1 MAGQKARTSIS
12 VESDGLMSPLERAA
26 QLKCEADL
34 LMQEIRLMNLLS
46 SFSRIVPTGSYFLDV
61 MVYPDLD
68 FYLFPV
74 SIAQLFQIGAQLASS
89 ERVYEVVF
97 QKSRLTD
104 LPGGLYLKARVEYG
118 DWGRPWKIDLWSLDE
133 ALIAAK
139 MQEMQ
144 GFKDRMT
151 DYLRE
156 QIITYKLSIMTEQQ
170 RTPMF
175 SGVHIY
181 RAFIDEGLS
190 DFREVTQYLLEH
202 DIKMG

>member
-1 MAGQKARTSIS
+1 
-12 VESDGLMSPLERAA
+12 MSPLERAA